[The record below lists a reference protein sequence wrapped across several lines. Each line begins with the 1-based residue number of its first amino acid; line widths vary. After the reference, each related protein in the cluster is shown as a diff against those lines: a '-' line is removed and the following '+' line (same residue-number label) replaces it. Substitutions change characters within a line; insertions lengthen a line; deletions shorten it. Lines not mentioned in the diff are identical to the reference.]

1 MASDETRKEQFKRRL
16 HNKSDEDIWLE
27 LDTRTIDL
35 TWKRSLAKQE
45 LTRRERESDLAKAKQ
60 RIAELETE
68 VSGVRTDLSSAR
80 SGSVWMRWQTI
91 SGWLVAA
98 LMLLLALF
106 L

>member
-35 TWKRSLAKQE
+35 AWKRSLAKQE
-45 LTRRERESDLAKAKQ
+45 LARRERESDLAKAKQ

-68 VSGVRTDLSSAR
+68 VSGVRTELSSAR
-80 SGSVWMRWQTI
+80 NGSVWVRWQTI
-91 SGWLVAA
+91 SGWLVAV
-98 LMLLLALF
+98 LMLLALF